1 MNDFVSNLAGK
12 TSATNYSM
20 AVAMGYLMMH
30 VFIGM
35 IVGVFAGSIVWQ
47 STSWSILHEEYMI
60 PVASENTTPITSEG
74 KKKRKIKYLFVFI
87 WMLLTALFIQSYF
100 HIGRSILPANTLLQI
115 ILRSLLVVLTW
126 YFLIN
131 PLISALIKKWL
142 AREQVRSVSD
152 INQVALLLP
161 STKYIFLKSWELSAA
176 AKGWKRLSVFFKIVL
191 VNTLR

>member
-1 MNDFVSNLAGK
+1 
-12 TSATNYSM
+12 
-20 AVAMGYLMMH
+20 
-30 VFIGM
+30 
-35 IVGVFAGSIVWQ
+35 
-47 STSWSILHEEYMI
+47 
-60 PVASENTTPITSEG
+60 
-74 KKKRKIKYLFVFI
+74 
-87 WMLLTALFIQSYF
+87 MLLTALFIQSYF
-100 HIGRSILPANTLLQI
+100 HISRSILPANTLLQI
-115 ILRSLLVVLTW
+115 ILRSLLVVLTL

-142 AREQVRSVSD
+142 AREQVKSVSD